1 MNRPGINI
9 SMFGVF
15 TTDSTVFVVFDL
27 MFRPKAQRLQKASKD
42 HDRTWFPRQ
51 VAHLSFI
58 SIIVTNLPAFLS
70 HATISR

>member
-15 TTDSTVFVVFDL
+15 TTG
-27 MFRPKAQRLQKASKD
+27 RLRFNVSSK
-42 HDRTWFPRQ
+42 RLARVMIEATTWFPRQ

-58 SIIVTNLPAFLS
+58 SIIVTNLPAFLA

>member
-15 TTDSTVFVVFDL
+15 YDRFNS
-27 MFRPKAQRLQKASKD
+27 FRRLRFNVSSK
-42 HDRTWFPRQ
+42 RLARIMIEATTWFPRQ

-58 SIIVTNLPAFLS
+58 SIIVTNLPAFLA